1 MSTIVKQKCFSF
13 DVINKFQQLFF
24 QIIRSYCRNDL
35 IDKMCQVKFRRMYFV
50 GKLNLNNGVLLRG
63 RYNYEHTSLYK
74 IIKFVYLIVITM

>member
-1 MSTIVKQKCFSF
+1 M
-13 DVINKFQQLFF
+13 
-24 QIIRSYCRNDL
+24 